1 MRPCA
6 GGIRGARW
14 GGHHRAMRTV
24 LLLLAALILAAAAP
38 GVRAQARCGGQS
50 DFLVRSDP
58 LLAPVRPHECAT
70 LTQTPPEFTWPPQS
84 GDTPFTYTLTLTHPD
99 GKTET
104 RTTTRNWLAW
114 DKVLPPGT
122 YTWTMKSAPN
132 KEIGQPRRFTI
143 APEAIAFVLPSDEA
157 LLKQVRATP
166 RPRSLPKGNAN
177 PLLATRAERAKGFAK
192 LLEEVDGKLGLPAEA
207 EPQAGSNNSN
217 YEATVNEQ
225 KRTLAAALAWA
236 ATKQRKYGDDAVR
249 RMMAQAGWN
258 TKGKISFRNN
268 DMASRNVAWTL
279 ALAYDWMHD
288 YLEPAQRAAIL
299 EAVRVRTSDMYKQ
312 YIVTGEITRNPYDSH
327 GNLTL
332 TIMAAIAALVAGDIP
347 EADTWVVTS
356 VPMAVV
362 WTSPWGE
369 GDGGFGNGS
378 MQGLWDTGSN
388 LLAWYVLRNATGID
402 LAKKEWV
409 RNHSRFLAYFV
420 PPHTP
425 GGAFGDGHEMVHGE
439 LSARVGT
446 ALSTFAPSPLGRWY
460 GAQLD
465 GEDSG
470 RLELLLAPRA
480 ERKAA
485 PYPANTPNAA
495 YFPSIGWVAMHS
507 NLADPQRTSVYFK
520 SSPYGAY
527 NHSHADQN
535 SFVVNHRGERL
546 AIASGYYDDYRTPH
560 WSNWYKQTR
569 AKNAITFD
577 GGQGQG
583 PDGKQFSGEI
593 TRFESN
599 GTHDLAVGQAEKA
612 YGGALTRAQRSLVY
626 LRPDVVVVHDIV
638 ASRTPRTWEWNIHA
652 LRKMHKFSDRKISIT
667 SGREHMCVEMLAAP
681 EVAFEQ
687 HDRFTTPPAR
697 SSMNEKTPNQ
707 WHGTFAT
714 RAKSESAEFVAL
726 MRIGVDCPQA
736 GVPTAVAKRVGNG
749 WQVAVDGRTVD
760 LGGDNIA
767 VN

>member
-1 MRPCA
+1 MPR
-6 GGIRGARW
+6 
-14 GGHHRAMRTV
+14 V
-24 LLLLAALILAAAAP
+24 LPFLAAALMLGAVP
-38 GVRAQARCGGQS
+38 DLRAQTRCSQQS

-58 LLAPVRPHECAT
+58 LLAPVRPHECST
-70 LTQTPPEFTWPPQS
+70 ITQTPPEFTWPPQG
-84 GDTPFTYTLTLTHPD
+84 GDTKYTYTLVLTHPD
-99 GKTET
+99 GRTET
-104 RTTTRNWLAW
+104 RSTTQNWLAW

-122 YTWTMKSAPN
+122 YTWAMKSAPN
-132 KEIGQPRRFTI
+132 NEIGQPRRFTI
-143 APEAIAFVLPSDEA
+143 APDAVPFLLPTDEA
-157 LLKQVRATP
+157 LLKQVRATS
-166 RPRSLPKGNAN
+166 RPRSLAKGNAS
-177 PLLATRAERAKGFAK
+177 PLLAVRAERARGFAK
-192 LLEEVDGKLGLPAEA
+192 LLEEVDGKLGLPVEP

-236 ATKQRKYGDDAVR
+236 ATKQRKYGDDAAR

-288 YLEPAQRAAIL
+288 YLDPAQKAAIL
-299 EAVRVRTSDMYKQ
+299 EAIRVRTSDMYKE
-312 YIVTGEITRNPYDSH
+312 YIASGEITRSPYDSH

-347 EADTWVVTS
+347 EADKWAVTT

-362 WTSPWGE
+362 WTSPWGN

-388 LLAWYVLRNATGID
+388 LLAWYVLKNATGID

-409 RNHSRFLAYFV
+409 RNHSRYLAYFV
-420 PPHTP
+420 PPDTP

-439 LSARVGT
+439 LSARVGK
-446 ALSTFAPSPLGRWY
+446 ALATFAPTPLGRWY
-460 GAQLD
+460 GAQLS
-465 GEDSG
+465 GEDPA

-480 ERKAA
+480 ERKPA
-485 PYPANTPNAA
+485 PYPADTPNGA
-495 YFPSIGWVAMHS
+495 YFASIGWVAMHS
-507 NLADPQRTSVYFK
+507 NLADPRRTSVYFK

-569 AKNAITFD
+569 AKNAVTFD

-599 GTHDLAVGQAEKA
+599 AGYDLAVGRAEKA
-612 YGGALTRAQRSLVY
+612 YGGALTRAQRALVY
-626 LRPDVVVVHDIV
+626 LRPNVVVVHDV
-638 ASRTPRTWEWNIHA
+638 VTSPTPRTWEWNIHA
-652 LRKMHKFSDRKISIT
+652 LQKMHKYSDRKISIT

-681 EVAFEQ
+681 EVAFDQ

-714 RAKSESAEFVAL
+714 RTKSESAEFVAL
-726 MRIGVDCPQA
+726 MRIGTECAQA
-736 GVPTAVAKRVGNG
+736 AVPTAVAKRVGGG
-749 WQVAVDGRTVD
+749 WQVAVDGRTVSLSSD
-760 LGGDNIA
+760 SIA